1 MEQWTIWFMKN
12 GRVNL
17 FYNKHVYSCIRTIFT
32 FVHTCIYL
40 KDEEGNETGSEVKE
54 DKSGMKYYTTV
65 KSYLYP
71 RGFML
76 CTLTRFF
83 WQDVFIYKTVA
94 FLKNHF
100 FFTDSKLEKILDIL
114 KLIKM
119 LLESLVDWMIEKF
132 KRVSYNHRKVAETL
146 EEEMKAQKALI
157 QVSLISPSVSIIYCN
172 RLPDTL

>member
-1 MEQWTIWFMKN
+1 M
-12 GRVNL
+12 
-17 FYNKHVYSCIRTIFT
+17 
-32 FVHTCIYL
+32 
-40 KDEEGNETGSEVKE
+40 
-54 DKSGMKYYTTV
+54 
-65 KSYLYP
+65 
-71 RGFML
+71 
-76 CTLTRFF
+76 
-83 WQDVFIYKTVA
+83 
-94 FLKNHF
+94 FLSIKLLPFKKINF

-132 KRVSYNHRKVAETL
+132 KRVAYNHRKVAETL

>member
-1 MEQWTIWFMKN
+1 M
-12 GRVNL
+12 
-17 FYNKHVYSCIRTIFT
+17 
-32 FVHTCIYL
+32 
-40 KDEEGNETGSEVKE
+40 
-54 DKSGMKYYTTV
+54 
-65 KSYLYP
+65 
-71 RGFML
+71 
-76 CTLTRFF
+76 
-83 WQDVFIYKTVA
+83 YKTVA
-94 FLKNHF
+94 FLKNQF

-132 KRVSYNHRKVAETL
+132 KRVAYNHRKVAETL